1 MAPSKLA
8 VAVALVATL
17 LLLSNSN
24 SKVTKW
30 IQLKHAFLLPSLVLL

>member
-8 VAVALVATL
+8 VAVAMVATL

-24 SKVTKW
+24 IKVTRY
-30 IQLKHAFLLPSLVLL
+30 IQLEHAFLLSCLVLL